1 MEDINSDNL
10 LKYSVAPITIETSK
24 KIIKQMKHCIC
35 KIKNEEKNGTGF
47 LCYIPLDKND
57 KCPALVTSYN
67 MFNDEDIKNNKML
80 KLYLNDDKEYKLIQ
94 LDYNRKVYFNENF
107 GIKILIIEYKDNIN
121 NEKNYLEL
129 DDNLFNQD
137 FSYENKSIY
146 ILQYQNGNKAS
157 VSYGKLKEINESKIL
172 HLCSLGNNSDGSPIL
187 NLSNNKVIGIQNDKK
202 NSGFNSG
209 TFLKFPITE
218 MIDMKEKLKINDNN
232 KKQKTLVIDNSF
244 HIFLNQQ
251 KKYNQMNNNI
261 LLDPNQMNN
270 IIQPLNNQIMNQEA
284 AFNNN
289 MNININ
295 PNMNIGIL
303 NPNNHVFGFMNN
315 NNNNMFNNC
324 FNMNNSMN
332 MGIQNHNNIYFNMM
346 NNDMNNYNNNMM
358 MFNNNINDNQINM
371 ANNNNNLNQQN
382 NIKEEKININN
393 KYFNKLCNSP
403 KNKINVTFKGS
414 GSKTFIVDYGTP
426 LNLLLTHYLKYKG
439 MFYISDYITFIYNAC
454 ILKIDDHRPIE
465 NVVSNQNSASISV
478 SLSEIGAFK
487 EFFFE
492 TSHGITLNLTF
503 DVYSTI
509 EELLQSFFNEINK
522 PELFGKDD
530 QISFIYNGKQLEY
543 KQKEIIEGNFKEY
556 NPHVMVIDNFYLIKG
571 D

>member
-35 KIKNEEKNGTGF
+35 KITNEEKNGTGF
-47 LCYIPLDKND
+47 LCFIPLDKND
-57 KCPALVTSYN
+57 KCTALVTSYN
-67 MFNDEDIKNNKML
+67 MFNDEDIKNNKIL

-187 NLSNNKVIGIQNDKK
+187 NLSNNKVIGIQNGNK

-251 KKYNQMNNNI
+251 KKYNQMSNNI

-270 IIQPLNNQIMNQEA
+270 ITQPLNNQIMNQEA

-439 MFYISDYITFIYNAC
+439 MFYISDCITFIYNAC

-465 NVVSNQNSASISV
+465 NVFSNQLSANISV
-478 SLSEIGAFK
+478 SLSEIGVFK

>member
-1 MEDINSDNL
+1 
-10 LKYSVAPITIETSK
+10 
-24 KIIKQMKHCIC
+24 
-35 KIKNEEKNGTGF
+35 
-47 LCYIPLDKND
+47 
-57 KCPALVTSYN
+57 
-67 MFNDEDIKNNKML
+67 
-80 KLYLNDDKEYKLIQ
+80 
-94 LDYNRKVYFNENF
+94 
-107 GIKILIIEYKDNIN
+107 
-121 NEKNYLEL
+121 
-129 DDNLFNQD
+129 
-137 FSYENKSIY
+137 
-146 ILQYQNGNKAS
+146 
-157 VSYGKLKEINESKIL
+157 
-172 HLCSLGNNSDGSPIL
+172 
-187 NLSNNKVIGIQNDKK
+187 
-202 NSGFNSG
+202 
-209 TFLKFPITE
+209 
-218 MIDMKEKLKINDNN
+218 
-232 KKQKTLVIDNSF
+232 
-244 HIFLNQQ
+244 
-251 KKYNQMNNNI
+251 MNNNI
-261 LLDPNQMNN
+261 LLNPNQTNN

-414 GSKTFIVDYGTP
+414 GSKLFIVDFGTP
-426 LNLLLTHYLKYKG
+426 LSLLLTHYLKYKG
-439 MFYISDYITFIYNAC
+439 MFYISDCITFIYNAC

-478 SLSEIGAFK
+478 SLSEIGVFK
-487 EFFFE
+487 EFYFE
-492 TSHGITLNLTF
+492 TSHGITLNITF